1 MEKPKLL
8 FLAQCLPY
16 PVNSGVRIRTYHNLK
31 MLAEAYDVRALCF
44 FRRTA
49 HPTAEKVEAACNSL
63 SELAQTNAFPIPQE
77 HSDLRKVWDHMRSA
91 ASGRVYTYWTHK
103 AQAFLEKVK
112 EEVTLHRPVAVHL
125 DSLDLSAVLDVIP
138 PEMPISVCHHNI
150 ESELLERRAA
160 GAKGFMRR
168 YLMHQAKLMRQEE
181 RALSPRMAVNFVVS
195 DQDAALLRKRSPQS
209 HVVVAPN
216 GVDTGNQ
223 RPIVSSEDGL
233 IFVGG
238 ANWLPNRD
246 ALEHF
251 SQDILPILRSRLP
264 TIPVHWVGQCSKEQQ
279 EIYRQEY
286 GLNMTGFVETLVPYL
301 QRASIFI
308 VPMRIGGGTRL
319 KILDAWSY
327 GLPVVSTSQGA
338 EGLATSH
345 RRNIL
350 IANDP
355 ASFVDAIVELHTNK
369 QLRTDIG
376 LGGRRTAEQMYDWS
390 RIGELMR
397 SALPISAVQVAPST
411 STE

>member
-1 MEKPKLL
+1 MQKPKLL

-31 MLAEAYDVRALCF
+31 LLAEAYDVRALCF
-44 FRRTA
+44 YRRTA
-49 HPTAEKVEAACNSL
+49 HPTAEKVEAACNNL
-63 SELAQTNAFPIPQE
+63 SAIAETDAFPIPQE
-77 HSDLRKVWDHMRSA
+77 HSALRMAWDHLRSV

-103 AQAFLEKVK
+103 TQAFLERVR
-112 EEVTLHRPVAVHL
+112 EEVRLYRPDVVHL

-138 PEMPISVCHHNI
+138 AGIAISVCHHNI

-160 GAKGFMRR
+160 GAQGLMRR
-168 YLMHQAKLMRQEE
+168 YLKHQARLMRREE
-181 RALSPRMAVNFVVS
+181 GSISPRVAVNFVVS
-195 DQDAALLRKRSPQS
+195 DQDAALLRERAPQS
-209 HVVVAPN
+209 NVVVAPN
-216 GVDTGNQ
+216 GVDTDSQ
-223 RPIVSSEDGL
+223 TPVVSNADGL
-233 IFVGG
+233 VFVGG

-251 SQDILPILRSRLP
+251 SEDILPILRSRLP
-264 TIPVHWVGQCSKEQQ
+264 ALPVHWVGQCSKEQQ
-279 EIYRQEY
+279 QTYSQKY

-327 GLPVVSTSQGA
+327 GLPVVSTTQGA

-355 ASFVDAIVELHTNK
+355 AAFVDAIVELHTNK
-369 QLRTDIG
+369 QLRTHIG
-376 LGGRRTAEQMYDWS
+376 LGGRQTAEEKYNWS
-390 RIGELMR
+390 RIGEVMR
-397 SALPISAVQVAPST
+397 TALPVSAAKEVPHPWNT
-411 STE
+411 